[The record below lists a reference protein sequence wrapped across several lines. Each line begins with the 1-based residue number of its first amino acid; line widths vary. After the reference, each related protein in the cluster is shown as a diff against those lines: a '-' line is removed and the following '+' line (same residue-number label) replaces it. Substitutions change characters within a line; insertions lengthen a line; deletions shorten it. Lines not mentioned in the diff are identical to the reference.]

1 MVQKRKLERICI
13 EYTGRIFKPIRIPM
27 KNLEITT
34 LTKEEI
40 TAIYY
45 ADLIGLKQNE
55 AAEKMGISQASFS
68 RDLNIAHKK
77 IASALFQEHAI
88 QFESEPLEKNEEMIK
103 Q

>member
-1 MVQKRKLERICI
+1 MVQKRKLERKCI

-27 KNLEITT
+27 QRLKVTT

-45 ADLIGLKQNE
+45 ADLVGLKQND

-68 RDLNIAHKK
+68 RDLNVAHKK
-77 IASALFQEHAI
+77 IADALFHEHAI
-88 QFESEPLEKNEEMIK
+88 QFEAEPAEEDNENN
-103 Q
+103 

>member
-13 EYTGRIFKPIRIPM
+13 EYTGRIFKPIRLPM
-27 KNLEITT
+27 KSLEITI

-45 ADLIGLKQNE
+45 ADLKGLKQND

-68 RDLNIAHKK
+68 RDLNIAHQK
-77 IASALFQEHAI
+77 IANALFHEHAI
-88 QFESEPLEKNEEMIK
+88 QFEPDSLEKNEENE
-103 Q
+103 